1 MVNQLLFLLTF
12 ILSFSAVQAQTSFE
26 LSHKIESESDFILTD
41 NLQNLYLISE
51 FSIEMYGPDGK
62 KRFVNS
68 IKNLGH
74 ITTVDLNFSLKP
86 MVFFADMNAIAVLD
100 NTLSMQG
107 NPVKLSAYNLN
118 WASVA
123 AKSADNHYWFFD
135 TQTFELIRTDMAF
148 KQVRSSGNI
157 SQMLGFDIR
166 PDYITE
172 HNNWVYLNNPE
183 TGILVFDI
191 YGTYFKQIPI
201 KNLNRFQV
209 TDHFI
214 IYLKNGT
221 LYQYNLLTF
230 DTQALSI
237 PAKTANSVRLTKD
250 FLFISDGKS
259 VSVYRFN

>member
-1 MVNQLLFLLTF
+1 MMNQLLFYLAFLLC
-12 ILSFSAVQAQTSFE
+12 ISAAQGQTNFA

-51 FSIEMYGPDGK
+51 FSIEMYGPDGT

-86 MVFFADMNAIAVLD
+86 MVFFGDMNAIAILD
-100 NTLSMQG
+100 NTLSIQG

-135 TQTFELIRTDMAF
+135 TQTFELIRTDMSF

-214 IYLKNGT
+214 LYLKDET

-237 PAKTANSVRLTKD
+237 PAKTAKSVRLTKD

>member
-1 MVNQLLFLLTF
+1 MMNRLFFLLTF
-12 ILSFSAVQAQTSFE
+12 LLSFSASRAQTGFE
-26 LSHKIESESDFILTD
+26 LLYKIESESDFILTD
-41 NLQNLYLISE
+41 NLQNLYLINE
-51 FSIEMYGPDGK
+51 FSIEMYGPDGT

-135 TQTFELIRTDMAF
+135 TQTFELIRTDMSF
-148 KQVRSSGNI
+148 KQIRSSGNI
-157 SQMLGFDIR
+157 SQMIGVDIR

-214 IYLKNGT
+214 LYLKDET

-237 PAKTANSVRLTKD
+237 PAKTAKSVRLTKD